1 MIRVTEDI
9 MRNLASLLASSAVLC
24 AFFISCNGSEDDYS
38 VIAAGEPC
46 QFENAE
52 TCADDGL
59 AVLVCDST
67 KFWQTKV
74 QCNPNFG
81 EKCQRNSDS
90 SLSCKPAVIEPD
102 EDAAPEPD
110 ETQAEADEDSASV
123 PDETP
128 AETDGDIAPVPDET
142 PAQTDEDVIPVPD
155 ETPAEP
161 DEDTTSEPD
170 ETPAVPDEDTT
181 TEPDEAPGGSDEDTI
196 TTSDEDAEHS
206 CLVNSECTDP
216 AFPLCSIATGT
227 CVKNAVF
234 FSEYVSGSN
243 SNKALEIYNGSKST
257 INLSNYVLKVAK
269 YNYLGRDDWGKN
281 ENNVEVDGRKYT
293 FSETT
298 TLASGDVYVV
308 CHKSVGTALA
318 SRCDDI
324 QTSVTPIMTFTG
336 MDAYAIFFNGEI
348 IDQIGSREQAGS
360 NWSFGVAD
368 INYGALTAHT
378 LRRKESV
385 VEGTTDWISAAG
397 TNVEDSEW
405 IVLPEDTFDGLGV
418 R

>member
-1 MIRVTEDI
+1 MIAEGRFMKKI
-9 MRNLASLLASSAVLC
+9 ASLLAASAIFC
-24 AFFISCNGSEDDYS
+24 AAFVSCGGNEEDYS

-52 TCADDGL
+52 TCSDDGL
-59 AVLVCDST
+59 AVLLCDST
-67 KFWQTKV
+67 KFWQTKI

-81 EKCQRNSDS
+81 EMCQRNSDS
-90 SLSCKPAVIEPD
+90 SLSCRPAAAQPD
-102 EDAAPEPD
+102 EGNVPDQD
-110 ETQAEADEDSASV
+110 ETPAGLDEDMVPA

-128 AETDGDIAPVPDET
+128 AGPDEDRNPAPDEMPAQADEDTIPEPDET
-142 PAQTDEDVIPVPD
+142 PAQTDEDTIPEPD
-155 ETPAEP
+155 ETPAEA
-161 DEDTTSEPD
+161 DEDTVQEPD
-170 ETPAVPDEDTT
+170 ETPDEHDSDTIGTPDEDA
-181 TEPDEAPGGSDEDTI
+181 DQG
-196 TTSDEDAEHS
+196 
-206 CLVNSECTDP
+206 CLSNDECTDP
-216 AFPLCSIATGT
+216 ALPLCSIATST

-243 SNKALEIYNGSKST
+243 SNKAFEIYNGSKST
-257 INLSNYVLKVAK
+257 INLNNYVLKVAK

-324 QTSVTPIMTFTG
+324 QTSVTAILNFTG

-360 NWSFGVAD
+360 SWSFGVAD

-385 VEGTTDWISAAG
+385 VVGTTDWISAAG

-405 IVLPEDTFDGLGV
+405 VVYPEDAFDGLGT

>member
-1 MIRVTEDI
+1 MKKI
-9 MRNLASLLASSAVLC
+9 ASLLAASAILC
-24 AFFISCNGSEDDYS
+24 TAFVSCGGNEEDYS

-52 TCADDGL
+52 TCSDDGL
-59 AVLVCDST
+59 AVLLCDST
-67 KFWQTKV
+67 KFWQTKI

-81 EKCQRNSDS
+81 EMCQRNSDS
-90 SLSCKPAVIEPD
+90 SLSCRPAAAQPDEGNVPDQDETPAGPD
-102 EDAAPEPD
+102 EDSISAPD
-110 ETQAEADEDSASV
+110 ETPVGSDEDATSA

-128 AETDGDIAPVPDET
+128 AEA
-142 PAQTDEDVIPVPD
+142 DEDVTPEPD
-155 ETPAEP
+155 ETPAEA
-161 DEDTTSEPD
+161 DEDTVQEPD
-170 ETPAVPDEDTT
+170 ETPVEHDSDTIVAPDEDA
-181 TEPDEAPGGSDEDTI
+181 DQG
-196 TTSDEDAEHS
+196 
-206 CLVNSECTDP
+206 CLSNDECTDP
-216 AFPLCSIATGT
+216 ALPLCSIATST

-318 SRCDDI
+318 SHCDDI
-324 QTSVTPIMTFTG
+324 QTSVTAIMTFTG

-385 VEGTTDWISAAG
+385 VAGTTDWISAAG

>member
-1 MIRVTEDI
+1 M
-9 MRNLASLLASSAVLC
+9 
-24 AFFISCNGSEDDYS
+24 
-38 VIAAGEPC
+38 
-46 QFENAE
+46 
-52 TCADDGL
+52 
-59 AVLVCDST
+59 
-67 KFWQTKV
+67 
-74 QCNPNFG
+74 
-81 EKCQRNSDS
+81 CQRNSDS
-90 SLSCKPAVIEPD
+90 SLSCRPAAAQPDEGNVPDQDETPAGLDEDMVPAPDETPAGPD
-102 EDAAPEPD
+102 EDRNPAPD
-110 ETQAEADEDSASV
+110 EMPAQADEDTIPE

-128 AETDGDIAPVPDET
+128 AEA
-142 PAQTDEDVIPVPD
+142 
-155 ETPAEP
+155 
-161 DEDTTSEPD
+161 DEDTVQEPD
-170 ETPAVPDEDTT
+170 ETPDEHDSDTIGTPDEDA
-181 TEPDEAPGGSDEDTI
+181 DQG
-196 TTSDEDAEHS
+196 
-206 CLVNSECTDP
+206 CLSNDECTDP
-216 AFPLCSIATGT
+216 ALPLCSIATST

-243 SNKALEIYNGSKST
+243 SNKAFEIYNGSKST
-257 INLSNYVLKVAK
+257 INLNNYVLKVAK

-324 QTSVTPIMTFTG
+324 QTSVTAILNFTG

-360 NWSFGVAD
+360 SWSFGVAD

-385 VEGTTDWISAAG
+385 VVGTTDWISAAG

-405 IVLPEDTFDGLGV
+405 VVYPEDAFDGLGT